1 MQVLPEHKFVI
12 IEALRQ
18 RGHVVGMTGDGV
30 NDAPALKRADVG
42 IAVQVGPSANAL
54 APFSLNPQFQLHPG
68 YGARSPPRGQLQPL
82 DFSCTNHSARVSH
95 RSCVGRAH
103 IPQPDPITFC
113 RNSSIRR
120 QNHQQKGVHF

>member
-54 APFSLNPQFQLHPG
+54 APFSLNSSSNRVWGSLNPQGAAPAPG
-68 YGARSPPRGQLQPL
+68 LFMHQPL
-82 DFSCTNHSARVSH
+82 CPGFTPVLCGESTHS
-95 RSCVGRAH
+95 
-103 IPQPDPITFC
+103 TT
-113 RNSSIRR
+113 
-120 QNHQQKGVHF
+120 